1 MDDKE
6 QFSWPSRLARYF
18 LHGIA
23 FSILFPLLGLAWVI
37 ILELLIM
44 VGALIGLII
53 GFIVLFFFIG
63 GLNTVLTSFVW
74 STTIESGWKTLLI
87 HGLGLFFA
95 LLIVDLP
102 RYIFLPLGRS
112 GSSLALAIGVF
123 VIYSF
128 IDGFIAKNVA
138 SVWEE
143 RSGYSVSERAEALAE
158 STIQESAQETGQE
171 PALKSQTEEFDAESL
186 YDKLLTQY
194 IQHWGAKLGT
204 ELLDN
209 EIKAHTWHG
218 DTFEE
223 AVRRVYERQRRQ
235 SAK

>member
-23 FSILFPLLGLAWVI
+23 FSILLLLLGLVWVI
-37 ILELLIM
+37 ILVMLVV
-44 VGALIGLII
+44 VGALIGLKI
-53 GFIVLFFFIG
+53 GVIVLFFFIV
-63 GLNTVLTSFVW
+63 GLNTVLTDFIW

-95 LLIVDLP
+95 LFFVDLP
-102 RYIFLPLGRS
+102 GYIYLASS
-112 GSSLALAIGVF
+112 GPSPITLIGLIV
-123 VIYSF
+123 VCSF
-128 IDGFIAKNVA
+128 IDGFMAKNVA
-138 SVWEE
+138 SLWEE
-143 RSGYSVSERAEALAE
+143 GSGYGVSERAEAMAE
-158 STIQESAQETGQE
+158 STTQESA
-171 PALKSQTEEFDAESL
+171 LKLRTEEVDAQSL
-186 YDKLLTQY
+186 YDKLLAEY

-209 EIKAHTWHG
+209 EIKAHTWHR

-223 AVRRVYERQRRQ
+223 DVRRVYERQRRE